1 VQVIQEPPLTPE
13 LIRSR
18 YDPLLARLRQ
28 VAEEAGRDPGAFR
41 IVAVTKGFGADVVRA
56 AASAGLAAFGENRV
70 QEAADK
76 IAAAPDAEWHMIG
89 RLQSNKVR
97 PALGLFGTV
106 HSVDSV
112 ALMER
117 VERIAQDEGHRPRIL
132 LQVDMTGREGRAG
145 FPVDEFA
152 PAVGDSTSDLVRT
165 LRGLAAAVPMGLM
178 TMASPDPGTQRP
190 TFARLRELRDRLREA
205 SGLPLPELSMGM
217 TADAE
222 TAVQEGATLLRLGTA
237 LFGPRPDHH

>member
-1 VQVIQEPPLTPE
+1 MQVIEEPPLTPW

-18 YDPLLARLRQ
+18 YDALLARLGQ
-28 VAEEAGRDPGAFR
+28 LAGEAGRDPGGFR
-41 IVAVTKGFGADVVRA
+41 IVAVTKGFGPEVVRA
-56 AASAGLAAFGENRV
+56 ASAAGLAAFGENRV

-76 IAAAPDAEWHMIG
+76 VAAAPDAEWHMIG
-89 RLQSNKVR
+89 KLQSNKVR
-97 PALGLFGTV
+97 PALGLFGTL

-112 ALMER
+112 ALL
-117 VERIAQDEGHRPRIL
+117 ERIDRIAHDDGHRPRIL

-145 FPVDEFA
+145 FEVEEFA
-152 PAVGDSTSDLVRT
+152 SAAADSTGPLVSA
-165 LRGLAAAVPMGLM
+165 LRRLVAAVPVGLM
-178 TMASPDPGTQRP
+178 TIASPDPGTQRP
-190 TFARLRELRDRLREA
+190 AFARLRELRDRLQEA
-205 SGLPLPELSMGM
+205 SGLVLPELSMGM